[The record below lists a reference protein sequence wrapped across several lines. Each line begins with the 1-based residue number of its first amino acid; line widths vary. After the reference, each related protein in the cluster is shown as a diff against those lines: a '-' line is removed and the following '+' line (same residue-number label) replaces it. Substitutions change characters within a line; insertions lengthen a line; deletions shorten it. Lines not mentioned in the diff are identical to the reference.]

1 MMKTYSDIREGEM
14 AKQASDRK
22 NASETTAG
30 TPSEKPR
37 HLYLMRHGKS
47 RKAKKKQKDA
57 LRSLGR
63 RGRKDVKKIRDLMRE
78 KRVQPDL
85 VLCSPSVRTM
95 ETLERLRKAFAPT
108 QVVFVDALYRAD
120 AAEMMDILRQT
131 AADKHEVLVIGHNPA
146 LADFLPLACDA
157 AVEQNEAHNHNIA
170 EGFPTAALAC
180 LEIGKDWNLLGV
192 EPVRLMNFIYSA
204 DL

>member
-1 MMKTYSDIREGEM
+1 MT
-14 AKQASDRK
+14 KQASDRK
-22 NASETTAG
+22 APSETANG
-30 TPSEKPR
+30 AVREKPR

-47 RKAKKKQKDA
+47 QKAKKKQKDA
-57 LRSLGR
+57 LRPLGK

-78 KRVQPDL
+78 KHVRPDL

-95 ETLERLRKAFAPT
+95 ETLEKLHKAFEPT

-120 AAEMMDILRQT
+120 AEEMMDILRQT

-146 LADFLPLACDA
+146 LADFLPMACDV
-157 AVEQNEAHNHNIA
+157 AVEQNEAHNHSID

-180 LEIGKDWNLLGV
+180 LEIGSDWNMLGA

>member
-1 MMKTYSDIREGEM
+1 MS
-14 AKQASDRK
+14 KQASDRK
-22 NASETTAG
+22 SAAG
-30 TPSEKPR
+30 TPQEKPR

-47 RKAKKKQKDA
+47 QKAKKKQKDA
-57 LRSLGR
+57 LRPLGK

-95 ETLERLRKAFAPT
+95 ETLEKLHKAFEPT
-108 QVVFVDALYRAD
+108 QIVFVDALYRAD
-120 AAEMMDILRQT
+120 AAEMMDILRRT

-157 AVEQNEAHNHNIA
+157 AVEQNEAHNHSIA